1 LGPSSAAGWRGFLV
15 AVACLGVLLAIL
27 GGELFTPS
35 GGSLGAL
42 ALLPVATAAW
52 LLRRTGA
59 IVVVAAALVIRVAGV
74 RAGVDPLTAVAEIIM
89 LLVAAVAIR
98 VTAELIPRWRAS
110 LAQSQEQA
118 RILAVMTERERI
130 GEELNSR
137 TRQVLFTA
145 TLKLQAASSLTSN
158 EEANARLRSAL
169 DDLDNLLSDLPR
181 EVFAP
186 RR

>member
-1 LGPSSAAGWRGFLV
+1 
-15 AVACLGVLLAIL
+15 
-27 GGELFTPS
+27 
-35 GGSLGAL
+35 
-42 ALLPVATAAW
+42 
-52 LLRRTGA
+52 
-59 IVVVAAALVIRVAGV
+59 VAGV